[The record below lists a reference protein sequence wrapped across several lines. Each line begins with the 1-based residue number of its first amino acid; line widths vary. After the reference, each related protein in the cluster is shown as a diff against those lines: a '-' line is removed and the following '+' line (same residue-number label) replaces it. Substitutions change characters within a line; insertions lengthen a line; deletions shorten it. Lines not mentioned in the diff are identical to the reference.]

1 MSEAVLRIR
10 AEGGGDVAALIA
22 ALERAVVGYHRRTEG
37 AARGARERTEREERA
52 AINHRGGVYRQSG
65 EEEVRVAQRVT
76 RFRLRQLAMEDDA
89 RRRSEALY
97 VDAHRRATA
106 AIEAETGRR
115 GALTEREKRQAED
128 LAAAM
133 VVSHEAAER
142 KRTAAT
148 ERESK
153 RRQELLA
160 SAARHVAEAG
170 GEAVRGAHGVIQG
183 SRQEAAQ
190 IESTLAGAFGE
201 GGATAGEMPGLQQ
214 RVLAFARDEG
224 INPQDLAA
232 GLQASQQQFS
242 SLSGANPAE
251 RRAAMERALAAA
263 RLAHD
268 TQSDPTQVMRLGGAL
283 GNLGSDDTITR
294 VLRSAIGI
302 SRRGGVELGSLSQQ
316 NLSTIQSQMAAAVS
330 NLRRENPQATEDDA
344 RRVMVDAFTQTLA
357 QLEVL
362 APRGIQGKQA
372 GTATRQL
379 GSALHDPR
387 VAAALRTRL
396 SNEFGAGSQQVARF
410 FNADGTMQA
419 QYLDERGG
427 ERFGRAITS
436 IAGGDPDRIRAL
448 LGRGTRAGDR
458 GEILHANQRD
468 MVAALAGQDAQ
479 GRTGWDA
486 LVGMREGANDVN
498 DADVARTRAI
508 VQGLDATRMTRA
520 ATAGMINARA
530 PSDAQRYSD
539 AFTDWATAH
548 PMLSVLGGGALAR
561 VAGGAAA
568 LAKSRVV
575 PAATSALGRVGAG
588 AAAAAALP
596 LAVGGAVLTYTGGNE
611 GAGEAEAEGLRRARA
626 HGRAAGNGGGPVPV
640 SLTASDHTAIG
651 NATATALQR
660 TPLQAAVS
668 PHDAVHA
675 SLQGPRQ

>member
-1 MSEAVLRIR
+1 MTEAVLRIR
-10 AEGGGDVAALIA
+10 SEGGSDIAALIA

-37 AARGARERTEREERA
+37 AARGARQRTEREERA
-52 AINHRGGVYRQSG
+52 VIDRRGGVYRQSG

-89 RRRSEALY
+89 RKRSETLY
-97 VDAHRRATA
+97 ADAHRRATA
-106 AIEAETGRR
+106 ALEAETGRR

-128 LAAAM
+128 LAAAI

-148 ERESK
+148 EREAHK
-153 RRQELLA
+153 RQGILA
-160 SAARHVAEAG
+160 AAARHVGEAG

-183 SRQEAAQ
+183 QRQEYAQ
-190 IESTLAGAFGE
+190 IEATLAGAFGE
-201 GGATAGEMPGLQQ
+201 GGATAGEMPALQQ
-214 RVLAFARDEG
+214 RVLGFARDEG
-224 INPQDLAA
+224 IDPQELAA
-232 GLQASQQQFS
+232 GLQAAQQQFS

-251 RRAAMERALAAA
+251 RRAAMERALNAA

-268 TQSDPTQVMRLGGAL
+268 TQSDSAQVMRLGGAL
-283 GNLGSDDTITR
+283 SGLGSEDTINR

-302 SRRGGVELGSLSQQ
+302 SRRGGVELGSLSAQ

-330 NLRRENPQATEDDA
+330 NLRRENPNATEDDA
-344 RRVMVDAFTQTLA
+344 RNTMVAAFTQTLA

-362 APRGIQGKQA
+362 APRGLQGKQA
-372 GTATRQL
+372 GTAVRQL

-396 SNEFGAGSQQVARF
+396 TNEFGANSAQVRRF
-410 FNADGTMQA
+410 FNEDGTLQA
-419 QYLDERGG
+419 QYLDEMGG
-427 ERFGRAITS
+427 ERFGRAITQV
-436 IAGGDPDRIRAL
+436 AGGDGDRIRSL
-448 LGRGTRAGDR
+448 LGRGTRRGDR
-458 GEILHANQRD
+458 GEVLHENQRG
-468 MVAALAGQDAQ
+468 MLAALAGQDAQ

-486 LVGMREGANDVN
+486 LVGMREGAGDVN

-520 ATAGMINARA
+520 ATAGLISSRA

-539 AFTDWATAH
+539 AFTDWTTAH
-548 PMLSVLGGGALAR
+548 PLLSVLGGGALAR
-561 VAGGAAA
+561 AAGGAAA
-568 LAKSRVV
+568 LARSRVL
-575 PAATSALGRVGAG
+575 PAATSALGRVGVGMAAG
-588 AAAAAALP
+588 AALP
-596 LAVGGAVLTYTGGNE
+596 LSLGGAVLTYTGGNE

-626 HGRAAGNGGGPVPV
+626 RGRAAAGGGPVPV
-640 SLTASDHTAIG
+640 SLTPSDHTAIG

-660 TPLQAAVS
+660 TPLQAGVS

-675 SLQGPRQ
+675 ALQGPRPQ